1 MYLLL
6 SYRSCRYTRISQF
19 LDSLRKPETALR
31 VSLYA
36 HNCRAHTAPCSYPA
50 SSQFHFLPEAN
61 LLRAPTPRAIVS
73 RPEEEM
79 ENRQKDIDPL
89 VTPVSS
95 TEQHQTGLTFAS
107 FWNRPPAFRLQP
119 VH

>member
-1 MYLLL
+1 MPTTAAL
-6 SYRSCRYTRISQF
+6 TR
-19 LDSLRKPETALR
+19 LR
-31 VSLYA
+31 VAIQLLPS
-36 HNCRAHTAPCSYPA
+36 
-50 SSQFHFLPEAN
+50 FIFLPEAN

-73 RPEEEM
+73 RLEEEM

-95 TEQHQTGLTFAS
+95 TEQHQTGLTSAS